1 MKKNDIEKI
10 QDAVTKLKFKGLGA
24 LIVVLVIVFVISLI
38 TGKNLLAPPDSGDN
52 NKSTTTAV
60 VTETETENSTTSTK
74 TTEKVT
80 LSAEKSTAKVT
91 TSAKTTTSEKTTAA
105 KVTTTAKPTEAPA
118 AKEYHFRRKSDL
130 TSHFDKHGKEFRGDF
145 NYKTAEDYEKGASAV
160 INNPK
165 ALYKTEKEDG
175 DHVYYIEET
184 NEFVVLSKDGYIR
197 TYFRPTRGI
206 DYFHD
211 Q

>member
-1 MKKNDIEKI
+1 MKLDSKKI
-10 QDAVTKLKFKGLGA
+10 KYIISA
-24 LIVVLVIVFVISLI
+24 IVFIIAIIGAI
-38 TGKNLLAPPDSGDN
+38 TGKDLLSGSNNDNDDN
-52 NKSTTTAV
+52 NKTTTTAV
-60 VTETETENSTTSTK
+60 VTQAETE
-74 TTEKVT
+74 
-80 LSAEKSTAKVT
+80 KST
-91 TSAKTTTSEKTTAA
+91 TSAKTTTAEKTTSA

-118 AKEYHFRRKSDL
+118 AQEYHFRRKSDL

-145 NYKTAEDYEKGASAV
+145 NYKTAADYEKGASDV
-160 INNPK
+160 INNPD

-184 NEFVVLSKDGYIR
+184 NEFVVLSRDGYIR

>member
-1 MKKNDIEKI
+1 MKLDSKKI
-10 QDAVTKLKFKGLGA
+10 KYIISA
-24 LIVVLVIVFVISLI
+24 IVFIIAIIGAI
-38 TGKNLLAPPDSGDN
+38 TGKDLLSGSNNDNDDN

-60 VTETETENSTTSTK
+60 VTQAETGKSTTSAK
-74 TTEKVT
+74 TSSKVT
-80 LSAEKSTAKVT
+80 TSAEKSAAKVT
-91 TSAKTTTSEKTTAA
+91 TSAKTTTAEKTTSA

-118 AKEYHFRRKSDL
+118 AQEYHFRRKSDL

-145 NYKTAEDYEKGASAV
+145 NYKTAADYEKGASDV
-160 INNPK
+160 INNPD

-184 NEFVVLSKDGYIR
+184 NEFVVLSRDGYIR

>member
-1 MKKNDIEKI
+1 MKLDSKKI
-10 QDAVTKLKFKGLGA
+10 KYIISA
-24 LIVVLVIVFVISLI
+24 IVFIIAIIGAI
-38 TGKNLLAPPDSGDN
+38 TGKDLLSGSNDGDN

-60 VTETETENSTTSTK
+60 VTEAETKNSTTSAK
-74 TTEKVT
+74 TSSKVT
-80 LSAEKSTAKVT
+80 TSAEKSTAKVT

-130 TSHFDKHGKEFRGDF
+130 TSHFDKHGKEFKGDF
-145 NYKTAEDYEKGASAV
+145 NYKSAEDYEKGASAV

>member
-1 MKKNDIEKI
+1 MKLDSKKI
-10 QDAVTKLKFKGLGA
+10 KYIISA
-24 LIVVLVIVFVISLI
+24 IVFIIAIIGAI
-38 TGKNLLAPPDSGDN
+38 TGKDLLSGSNNDNDDN

-60 VTETETENSTTSTK
+60 VTQAETGKSTTSAK
-74 TTEKVT
+74 T
-80 LSAEKSTAKVT
+80 SSKVT
-91 TSAKTTTSEKTTAA
+91 TSAKTTTAEKTTSA

-118 AKEYHFRRKSDL
+118 AQEYHFRRKSDL

-145 NYKTAEDYEKGASAV
+145 NYKTAEDYEKGASDV
-160 INNPK
+160 INNPD

-184 NEFVVLSKDGYIR
+184 NEFVVLSRDGYIR